1 MKPKALSL
9 TILSLCLLAASVS
22 VAAQQQQKKKPETIS
37 TPAKLVV
44 TKLKVSEGEAYE
56 VRGKAVFTLAAANSD
71 DTVAGTLVYTIPDE
85 ARQKIAQITG
95 KPLSAIPASVTAKD
109 VVAEFQK
116 ATACPTVHLEFK
128 PMDVDI
134 AGVKNHFN
142 RFVLDIDEKQPGA
155 SKGTQDL
162 ATLFCVWTRQINAGQ
177 QRRGIIR
184 TMNQI
189 LNGEE
194 EDSN

>member
-1 MKPKALSL
+1 MSKKFFSAVL
-9 TILSLCLLAASVS
+9 ISLCLLAASVS
-22 VAAQQQQKKKPETIS
+22 VAAQQKKKPETIS

-56 VRGKAVFTLAAANSD
+56 VRGKAVFTLVAANSD
-71 DTVAGTLVYTIPDE
+71 DSVAGTLTYTIPDD
-85 ARQKIAQITG
+85 ARQKVAQITG
-95 KPLSAIPASVTAKD
+95 KPLSSIPASVTAKD

-162 ATLFCVWTRQINAGQ
+162 ATLFCVWTEQINAGRA
-177 QRRGIIR
+177 RRGMIR
-184 TMNQI
+184 AMNQI
-189 LNGEE
+189 LNGAEQE
-194 EDSN
+194 AN